1 MDPHCL
7 GLEARALPV
16 TARSLR
22 AAAALLWLGT
32 TACTAPIGEGTSVG
46 NPGSVAL
53 RVGPLRAL
61 QPGVARLPVA
71 LLEVQPCA
79 GPAQPL
85 LAGADLNLL
94 APTVLAVPAGAL
106 CGLRLRPAGALQVRG
121 SGENGADFDVQLDL
135 PEVWVALDG
144 LQLGDG
150 RSAVLELGG
159 PDWLNAEALDLKA
172 GETRTVRPG
181 DARHDSLRDR
191 LLRTTGLYVDL
202 DQDNVVDDEE
212 RSSGAAPPSES
223 EGGEDGDDD
232 DVQAHRGPFAAPD
245 IGPRAPQGEEAED
258 AGTLERGAD
267 AGPPTTLSSEAES
280 CPDGEED
287 EDEDDEHE
295 DDEDDEDEDE
305 DEDGHEAEDEDEDGR
320 DDRDGFLV
328 EDDTGR

>member
-1 MDPHCL
+1 MDPLCL
-7 GLEARALPV
+7 GLDAGALPV

-22 AAAALLWLGT
+22 AAAALLWLGA

-71 LLEVQPCA
+71 LLDVQPCA

-106 CGLRLRPAGALQVRG
+106 CGLRLRPAGALTVRG

-135 PEVWVALDG
+135 PEVWVALDA
-144 LQLGDG
+144 LQLGGG

-159 PDWLNAEALDLKA
+159 PDWLNAAALDLVA

-212 RSSGAAPPSES
+212 RSGGAAPPSES
-223 EGGEDGDDD
+223 EEGEDGDEDD
-232 DVQAHRGPFAAPD
+232 DVQAHRGPFPAPA
-245 IGPRAPQGEEAED
+245 IGPRAPHGEEAED
-258 AGTLERGAD
+258 AGTPERGAD

-280 CPDGEED
+280 CPDDEGDEDEDDVHEDD
-287 EDEDDEHE
+287 EDEDDE
-295 DDEDDEDEDE
+295 DD
-305 DEDGHEAEDEDEDGR
+305 EDEDEDGR

-328 EDDTGR
+328 VDDTGR